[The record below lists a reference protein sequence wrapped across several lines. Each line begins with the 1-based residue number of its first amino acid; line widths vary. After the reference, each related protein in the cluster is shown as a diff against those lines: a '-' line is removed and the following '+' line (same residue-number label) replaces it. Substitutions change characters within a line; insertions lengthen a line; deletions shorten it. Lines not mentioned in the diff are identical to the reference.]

1 MYLLHST
8 KCPLPT
14 LHQKRTKEKD
24 TNKANRK
31 FSFYAKPALHK
42 LENLR
47 FAPLLDRQRTGIV
60 VL

>member
-1 MYLLHST
+1 VQV
-8 KCPLPT
+8 T
-14 LHQKRTKEKD
+14 LGKGSVSIT
-24 TNKANRK
+24 KANRK

-60 VL
+60 VLQTDT